1 MRSPAGRFAV
11 NWLLANLSVDS
22 LAILEPHLEFTPLQV
37 GRVLVHPSRLIE
49 HAYFPG
55 EGVASVLAHAGPDIR
70 LEVGLFGRDG
80 MSASSL
86 LLGADQTPEET
97 IVQISGSG
105 FRIEGR
111 NLLMAVSQSVPLHQ
125 SLLKFAHL
133 MALQTAYTAVA
144 NGTRSIEA
152 RLARWL
158 LMCHDRGDNDEIP
171 LTHEFLALML
181 AVRRSGV
188 TLAIQTLEGK
198 GLIMARRGC
207 ITIRR
212 RGGLE
217 ALAGENY
224 GPPEAEY
231 ARMIRPLRRG

>member
-1 MRSPAGRFAV
+1 MRSLSDSFSA
-11 NWLLANLSVDS
+11 NWLLASLPVDS
-22 LAILEPHLEFTPLQV
+22 LAILEPHLEFTALPV
-37 GRVLVHPSRLIE
+37 GRVLVHSSRVIE
-49 HAYFPG
+49 HAYFPS
-55 EGVASVLAHAGPDIR
+55 EGVASVLARAGPDIR

-80 MSASSL
+80 MSAPSL
-86 LLGADQTPEET
+86 LLGVDQTPEET
-97 IVQISGSG
+97 IVQISGSA
-105 FRIEGR
+105 FRIEGQ
-111 NLLMAVSQSVPLHQ
+111 NLMTALSVSIPLHQ
-125 SLLKFAHL
+125 SLLKFVHL

-144 NGTRSIEA
+144 NGTRSIEV

-158 LMCHDRGDNDEIP
+158 LMCHDRGDTDQIP

-198 GLIMARRGC
+198 GLIAARRGR

-212 RGGLE
+212 RDGLE

-224 GPPEAEY
+224 GAPEAEY
-231 ARMIRPLRRG
+231 ERMIRPLRRG

>member
-1 MRSPAGRFAV
+1 MRSPSERFAA
-11 NWLLANLSVDS
+11 NWLLASLSVDS
-22 LAILEPHLEFTPLQV
+22 LAILEPHLEFTPLPV
-37 GRVLVHPSRLIE
+37 GRVLVHPSRVIE
-49 HAYFPG
+49 HAYFPS
-55 EGVASVLAHAGPDIR
+55 EGVASVIARAGPDIR

-80 MSASSL
+80 MSAPSL
-86 LLGADQTPEET
+86 LLGVDQTPEET
-97 IVQISGSG
+97 IVQIAGSA
-105 FRIEGR
+105 FRIEG
-111 NLLMAVSQSVPLHQ
+111 QSLSTALSLSIPLHQ

-144 NGTRSIEA
+144 NGTRSIEV

-158 LMCHDRGDNDEIP
+158 LMCHDRSDSDQIP

-198 GLIMARRGC
+198 GLIRAIRGR

-212 RGGLE
+212 RESLE

-224 GPPEAEY
+224 GAPEAEY
-231 ARMIRPLRRG
+231 GRMIRPLRRG